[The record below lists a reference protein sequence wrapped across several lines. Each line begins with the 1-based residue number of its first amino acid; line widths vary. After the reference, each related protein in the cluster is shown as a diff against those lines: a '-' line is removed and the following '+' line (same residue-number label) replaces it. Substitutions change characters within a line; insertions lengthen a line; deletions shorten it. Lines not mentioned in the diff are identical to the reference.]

1 MIISF
6 TNVIGAIRN
15 VGKSIITN
23 GLKMWL
29 GFKTS
34 EPLGREEVVNGDF
47 ALDSNW
53 SEGAGWDIDTANNR
67 ITRTAQSLSTSA
79 SQNISFVSGKSY
91 SITYTLDVS
100 AGSFLIRLGGDGV
113 KDTPARSLDDTY
125 TEVVTASGNYTIL
138 NLRALD
144 GTFAGSISNVSVKEL
159 TQITPDLSGNSNVG
173 QLFTGKAL
181 DFNGST
187 DSVDIDGFQL
197 AGSDATFAFWIN
209 PSQAQNKY
217 ILDVNITRFVIGF
230 ASLELSIF
238 SGGSFFNFGAITSSE
253 WSRVAIVIN
262 GTSASCYVNGVQLG
276 TTKTITAISIGSAT
290 LASIGSVFTGAGT
303 NYDGKLSDFQ
313 IYNAV
318 WSASDIAY
326 DYAKPNHLVT
336 DNPST
341 SLTVSNLKAYW
352 ALTEGAGSIA
362 YDSSGGG
369 IDGTISGATY
379 TSQEPKILQLG
390 MVDYSISTPVSDEVT
405 LVANPSNPSQDI
417 LGNSVRLREHAFNLD
432 GSGYAEVADDTDLDF
447 GTGAFSFD
455 GWAKYAF
462 VNQGSSINTIYTH
475 FVDSSTTGFS
485 LNTETGGKISTWF
498 NNVELE
504 LSAGLSDGDWFYFA
518 LTRDASGNLKL
529 YASTDLENP
538 ATTTQNPII
547 SLTNAVNK
555 RIGGDALTTR
565 HYQNLISDVRLYD
578 RALTSDE
585 IINNY
590 NAGLPAHSAGSSFS
604 DDFSSDYGN

>member
-6 TNVIGAIRN
+6 TNVIGAIQN

-125 TEVVTASGNYTIL
+125 TEVVTASGNYTTL

-197 AGSDATFAFWIN
+197 AGSDATFAFWVN

-217 ILDVNITRFVIGF
+217 ILDITGDRFVIGF
-230 ASLELSIF
+230 SGFELSIF
-238 SGGSFFNFGAITSSE
+238 SGDFFKFGVLAYSE

-276 TTKTITAISIGSAT
+276 ATKTIPAIDISSAT
-290 LASIGSVFTGAGT
+290 RAAIGSVFTGAGT

-318 WSASDIAY
+318 WSADDIAY

-362 YDSSGGG
+362 YDSSGEGNNG
-369 IDGTISGATY
+369 IIDGATY
-379 TSQEPKILQLG
+379 TEHESKILQLG
-390 MVDYSISTPVSDEVT
+390 MVDYSISTPVSNAIT

-432 GSGYAEVADDTDLDF
+432 GSGYAEVADSDSLDINTAITLECWLYQREIGYSTIVRKRDGSNGF
-447 GTGAFSFD
+447 AWYVGNSVVKQRVFIGSIGAKNSD
-455 GWAKYAF
+455 SYAPI
-462 VNQGSSINTIYTH
+462 NQWNHLAVSYNGSTIQFYLNGVPDGSSDATGSIGINASVLTVGVDGLNSTKLDELLDEPRIY
-475 FVDSSTTGFS
+475 
-485 LNTETGGKISTWF
+485 N
-498 NNVELE
+498 
-504 LSAGLSDGDWFYFA
+504 
-518 LTRDASGNLKL
+518 
-529 YASTDLENP
+529 
-538 ATTTQNPII
+538 
-547 SLTNAVNK
+547 
-555 RIGGDALTTR
+555 
-565 HYQNLISDVRLYD
+565 
-578 RALTSDE
+578 RALTQEE
-585 IINNY
+585 ITQNY
-590 NAGLPAHSAGSSFS
+590 NAGLPAHEAGSSFS

>member
-6 TNVIGAIRN
+6 TNVIGAIQN

-125 TEVVTASGNYTIL
+125 TEVVTASGNYTTL

-197 AGSDATFAFWIN
+197 AGSDATFAFWVN

-217 ILDVNITRFVIGF
+217 ILDITGDRFVIGF
-230 ASLELSIF
+230 SGFELSIF
-238 SGGSFFNFGAITSSE
+238 SGDFFKFGVLAYSE

-276 TTKTITAISIGSAT
+276 ATKTIPAIDISSAT
-290 LASIGSVFTGAGT
+290 RAAIGSVFTGAGT

-318 WSASDIAY
+318 WSADDIAY

-362 YDSSGGG
+362 YDSSGEGNNG
-369 IDGTISGATY
+369 IIDGATY
-379 TSQEPKILQLG
+379 TEHESKILQLG

-432 GSGYAEVADDTDLDF
+432 GSGYAEVADSDSLDINTAITLECWLYQREIGYSTIVRKRDGSNGF
-447 GTGAFSFD
+447 AWYVGNSVVKQRVFIGSIGAKNSD
-455 GWAKYAF
+455 SYAPI
-462 VNQGSSINTIYTH
+462 NQWNHLAVSYNGSTIQFYLNGVPDGSSDATGSIGINASVLTVGVDGLNSTKLDELLDEPRIY
-475 FVDSSTTGFS
+475 
-485 LNTETGGKISTWF
+485 N
-498 NNVELE
+498 
-504 LSAGLSDGDWFYFA
+504 
-518 LTRDASGNLKL
+518 
-529 YASTDLENP
+529 
-538 ATTTQNPII
+538 
-547 SLTNAVNK
+547 
-555 RIGGDALTTR
+555 
-565 HYQNLISDVRLYD
+565 
-578 RALTSDE
+578 RALTQEE
-585 IINNY
+585 ITQNY
-590 NAGLPAHSAGSSFS
+590 NAGLPAHEAGSSFS

>member
-6 TNVIGAIRN
+6 TNVIGSIRN
-15 VGKSIITN
+15 VGKSIITS

-34 EPLGREEVVNGDF
+34 E
-47 ALDSNW
+47 
-53 SEGAGWDIDTANNR
+53 
-67 ITRTAQSLSTSA
+67 
-79 SQNISFVSGKSY
+79 VSG
-91 SITYTLDVS
+91 
-100 AGSFLIRLGGDGV
+100 A
-113 KDTPARSLDDTY
+113 
-125 TEVVTASGNYTIL
+125 N
-138 NLRALD
+138 
-144 GTFAGSISNVSVKEL
+144 
-159 TQITPDLSGNSNVG
+159 QITPDLSGNSNVG

-187 DSVDIDGFQL
+187 DAVDVDGFQL

-230 ASLELSIF
+230 SSLELSIF

-253 WSRVAIVIN
+253 WSRVAIVLN

-290 LASIGSVFTGAGT
+290 LASIGSVFTGAST

-369 IDGTISGATY
+369 IDGAISGATY
-379 TSQEPKILQLG
+379 TSQESKILQLG
-390 MVDYSISTPVSDEVT
+390 MVDYSISTPVSNAIT

-417 LGNSVRLREHAFNLD
+417 LGTSVRLREHSFNLD
-432 GSGYAEVADDTDLDF
+432 GIGYAEIVD
-447 GTGAFSFD
+447 
-455 GWAKYAF
+455 
-462 VNQGSSINTIYTH
+462 
-475 FVDSSTTGFS
+475 DSSLNISNGTLQFWLKTSDTKFNILTGQSSSEFIGQTDNGAWSFGNAGTITAYKDGSTVSTTPSYDGAWHFY
-485 LNTETGGKISTWF
+485 TFTGINISTWTTHYIINLTSF
-498 NNVELE
+498 GLDGLIDEVLIYDNV
-504 LSAGLSDGDWFYFA
+504 LSA
-518 LTRDASGNLKL
+518 
-529 YASTDLENP
+529 
-538 ATTTQNPII
+538 TQI
-547 SLTNAVNK
+547 
-555 RIGGDALTTR
+555 D
-565 HYQNLISDVRLYD
+565 
-578 RALTSDE
+578 
-585 IINNY
+585 NNY
-590 NAGLPAHSAGSSFS
+590 NVSESAHKAGSSFS
-604 DDFSSDYGN
+604 DDFSGDYGN